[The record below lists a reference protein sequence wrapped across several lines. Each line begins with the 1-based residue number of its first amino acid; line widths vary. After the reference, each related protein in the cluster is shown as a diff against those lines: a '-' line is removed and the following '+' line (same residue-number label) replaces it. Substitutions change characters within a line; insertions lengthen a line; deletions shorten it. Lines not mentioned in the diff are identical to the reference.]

1 MRSVA
6 NAHRKKV
13 FTTDR
18 WTAGNAG
25 LQLERPRA
33 APVGQQP
40 GVDTLKQDDL
50 SGVGIV
56 RQSGEHPSRLR
67 GVFDTSL
74 SHVAQVQVGRR
85 LDGDVVCLFD
95 RFLAATLQFE
105 SILQLACRLGGDV
118 PRAGLRRLLELFFLF
133 VPLEPEGAFAPL
145 PLSGVLLFALRA
157 LRGVPRVDRNRHTF
171 SSTPFNIGKTRG
183 TLVQR
188 VWKDKSSTKVL
199 DFT

>member
-25 LQLERPRA
+25 LQLERLRA

-56 RQSGEHPSRLR
+56 PQSGEYPSRLR

-95 RFLAATLQFE
+95 RFLADTLQFE
-105 SILQLACRLGGDV
+105 SILQLALVAMSHDRVFADFLNCSFS
-118 PRAGLRRLLELFFLF
+118 LFHWSQRGHLHRFHC
-133 VPLEPEGAFAPL
+133 PAFF
-145 PLSGVLLFALRA
+145 SLLFGHFGECLA
-157 LRGVPRVDRNRHTF
+157 
-171 SSTPFNIGKTRG
+171 
-183 TLVQR
+183 
-188 VWKDKSSTKVL
+188 
-199 DFT
+199 